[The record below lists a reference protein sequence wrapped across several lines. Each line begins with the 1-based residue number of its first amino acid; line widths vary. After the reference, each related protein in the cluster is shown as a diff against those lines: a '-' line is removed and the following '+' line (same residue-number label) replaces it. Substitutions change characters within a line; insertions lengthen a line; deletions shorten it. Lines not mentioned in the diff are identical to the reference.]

1 MCRPSCC
8 DNSRGQGA
16 GIAAVALILIG
27 TFIVAKIGPIVAQ
40 IVRIALEVVRI
51 AALTAGA
58 VLALAVITGAAI
70 MITRWQLRRTAPAAG
85 QTQVI
90 AAPAIRVSA
99 SRASRPADCLACGGS
114 GQVLRAIDSDGGR
127 YQPDACPVC
136 EPAERAG

>member
-8 DNSRGQGA
+8 DNSGGQGA

-27 TFIVAKIGPIVAQ
+27 TFIVAKIGPIVAR
-40 IVRIALEVVRI
+40 IVHIALEVIRI
-51 AALTAGA
+51 AALTTGL
-58 VLALAVITGAAI
+58 VIALAVIAWAAI
-70 MITRWQLRRTAPAAG
+70 MITRWQLRRKALAAG

-114 GQVLRAIDSDGGR
+114 GTVLKAIGDGGR
-127 YQPDACPVC
+127 CQPGACPVC
-136 EPAERAG
+136 EPAAWAG